1 MARRRTSSSRTSPWC
16 PAVTRSSKGPNGG
29 AVTLQWRQQ
38 SKHRSLGEIPLR
50 GFVTGSRLPSPGYK
64 TARREETQG
73 GSPRSRSSHHS
84 RSTCHCPVP
93 WQGTGGGLRRV
104 TAGELRLSPW
114 ASVVRPRPSVG
125 ESPPY
130 PSSLPPS
137 YSLANCRNGVAKPLG
152 PLPDHGASAVRRVPG
167 PALAVGQNWL
177 GVRFREASIVC
188 VAS

>member
-1 MARRRTSSSRTSPWC
+1 MKAYRRSPMARRRTSSSRTSPWC

-93 WQGTGGGLRRV
+93 WQGTGGASPCHKFVSRWRPEEANSSPESLIPPLSRWAKKLDLV
-104 TAGELRLSPW
+104 TA
-114 ASVVRPRPSVG
+114 
-125 ESPPY
+125 
-130 PSSLPPS
+130 
-137 YSLANCRNGVAKPLG
+137 
-152 PLPDHGASAVRRVPG
+152 
-167 PALAVGQNWL
+167 
-177 GVRFREASIVC
+177 
-188 VAS
+188 